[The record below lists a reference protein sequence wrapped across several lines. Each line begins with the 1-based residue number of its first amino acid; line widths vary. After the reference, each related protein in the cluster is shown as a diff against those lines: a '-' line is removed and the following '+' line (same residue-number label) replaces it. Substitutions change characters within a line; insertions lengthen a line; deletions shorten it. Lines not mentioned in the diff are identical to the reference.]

1 MPLLYGKQRAS
12 EILTETAHFIR
23 EQHLHPGLAVILVG
37 NDAGSEIYVR
47 LKSEAAERM
56 GIRFNLYRFFKED
69 DPQAVRDL
77 ILRLNQEREVH
88 GIIIQLPLPAS
99 WNPDEFITL
108 IDPRKDADGFHP
120 EVVKEYLAGNVRL
133 VPVLPRA
140 IETLITSTRVPLQ
153 GERAV
158 ALVNSDLFSR
168 VIQQS
173 LSALGL
179 QVMTVKSLEV
189 AKHHSLLSNAR
200 VVVSVCGRPG
210 LLDLSYLRSDAVVV
224 DAGITRVGDQV
235 RGDISGDKEN
245 YTGWVT
251 PIPGGVGP
259 LTIACLLRRVAEIAA
274 ENKIA

>member
-1 MPLLYGKQRAS
+1 MALLYGKQIAS
-12 EILTETAHFIR
+12 EILTETAHFIH

-47 LKSEAAERM
+47 LKSEAAERI
-56 GIRFNLYRFFKED
+56 GIRFSLYRFSKED
-69 DPQAVRDL
+69 NPQVVRDL

-88 GIIIQLPLPAS
+88 GIILQLPLPAG
-99 WNPDEFITL
+99 WDPDEFITL
-108 IDPRKDADGFHP
+108 INPRKDADGFHP
-120 EVVKEYLAGNVRL
+120 EVIKEYVAGNSHL
-133 VPVLPRA
+133 TPVLPGA
-140 IETLITSTRVPLQ
+140 IEALITSTGALLQ

-158 ALVNSDLFSR
+158 VLVNSDLFGR

-173 LSALGL
+173 LSTLGL
-179 QVMTVKSLEV
+179 QVTIVKSLEV
-189 AKHHSLLSNAR
+189 AEHRSLLSDAR

-210 LLDLSYLRSDAVVV
+210 LVNLSDLRSDAIVV
-224 DAGITRVGDQV
+224 DAGITRVNDRVQ
-235 RGDISGDKEN
+235 GDISGDKDR

-274 ENKIA
+274 RE

>member
-1 MPLLYGKQRAS
+1 MALLYGKQIAS
-12 EILTETAHFIR
+12 EMLTETAHFIH

-47 LKSEAAERM
+47 LKSEAAERI
-56 GIRFNLYRFFKED
+56 GIRFSLYRFSKED
-69 DPQAVRDL
+69 NPQVVRDL

-88 GIIIQLPLPAS
+88 GIILQLPLPAG
-99 WNPDEFITL
+99 WDPDEFITL
-108 IDPRKDADGFHP
+108 INPRKDADGFHP
-120 EVVKEYLAGNVRL
+120 EVIKEYVAGNSHL
-133 VPVLPRA
+133 TPVLPGA
-140 IETLITSTRVPLQ
+140 IEALITSTGALLQ

-158 ALVNSDLFSR
+158 VLVNSDLFGR

-173 LSALGL
+173 LSTLGL
-179 QVMTVKSLEV
+179 QVTIVKSLEV
-189 AKHHSLLSNAR
+189 AEHRSLLSDAR

-210 LLDLSYLRSDAVVV
+210 LVNLSDLRSDAIVV
-224 DAGITRVGDQV
+224 DAGITRVNDRVQ
-235 RGDISGDKEN
+235 GDISGDKEH

-274 ENKIA
+274 RE

>member
-1 MPLLYGKQRAS
+1 MALLYGKQIAS
-12 EILTETAHFIR
+12 EMLTETAHFIH

-47 LKSEAAERM
+47 LKSEAAERI
-56 GIRFNLYRFFKED
+56 GIRFSLYRFSKED
-69 DPQAVRDL
+69 NPQVVRDL

-88 GIIIQLPLPAS
+88 GIILQLPLPAG
-99 WNPDEFITL
+99 WDPDEFITL
-108 IDPRKDADGFHP
+108 INPRKDADGFHP
-120 EVVKEYLAGNVRL
+120 QVVKEYLAGNVHL
-133 VPVLPRA
+133 TPVLPKA
-140 IETLITSTRVPLQ
+140 IETLITSTRTLLH
-153 GERAV
+153 GEQAV
-158 ALVNSDLFSR
+158 ALVNSNLFGR

-179 QVMTVKSLEV
+179 QVTTVKSSSEV
-189 AKHHSLLSNAR
+189 TEYISLLNNAR

-210 LLDLSYLRSDAVVV
+210 LLDLSHLRSDAIVV

-235 RGDISGDKEN
+235 QGDISGDKDR

-259 LTIACLLRRVAEIAA
+259 LTIACLLRRVAEIAVR
-274 ENKIA
+274 E